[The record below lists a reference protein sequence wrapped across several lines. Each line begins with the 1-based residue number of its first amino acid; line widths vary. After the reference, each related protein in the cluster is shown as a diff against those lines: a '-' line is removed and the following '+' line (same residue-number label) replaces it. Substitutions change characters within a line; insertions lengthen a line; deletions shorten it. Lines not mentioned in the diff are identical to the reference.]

1 MNNPISM
8 ALVCSTS
15 RQDSTSAKII
25 TLYRGLLQTNH
36 GLNPELF
43 DLRELPTDF
52 LQAILYR
59 PERGAHAEW
68 AQWQARVDAMD
79 KFVFVIPE
87 YNGSFPGILKCFVD
101 ALQFPRSFRGKK
113 AAMIGIS
120 DGTQG
125 AALAMSHFGD
135 VLNYAGVTTLAFRPR
150 LIDINKYWEGDCLI
164 NPMYH
169 NLLTEHARQAV
180 AM

>member
-1 MNNPISM
+1 MTQPSSI
-8 ALVCSTS
+8 AVVCSTS
-15 RQDSTSAKII
+15 RTDSTTSRVVS
-25 TLYRGLLQTNH
+25 LYREILATNH
-36 GLNPELF
+36 GLPSVLL
-43 DLRELPTDF
+43 DLKELPEDF
-52 LQAILYR
+52 LHAVLYR
-59 PERGAHAEW
+59 QDRINHPVW
-68 AQWQARVDAMD
+68 AQWQTVVDAID

-101 ALQFPRSFRGKK
+101 ALQFPRSLRGKK

-135 VLNYAGVTTLAFRPR
+135 VLNYAGVTTLAQRPR
-150 LIDINKYWEGDCLI
+150 LIEINKHWESDRMT
-164 NPMYH
+164 NPLYQ
-169 NLLTEHARQAV
+169 NLLSEHARQVV